1 MPRRRTAT
9 AGETSTPDRIRAT
22 AIRLFAERGFHGTGI
37 RDIATAADTTL
48 SSLYHHFGSK
58 DDLLVDIMIA
68 GMAPLMTAGE
78 QIRAAYEGSA
88 ERLAMLVEQHVWAH
102 GSDRLTTLVGDTEV
116 RALTGERRERIL
128 AMRDG
133 YEALWRGTVEEG
145 AAQGV
150 FDVEQPKITTLA
162 LLEMCTGVSH
172 WYRPTGDVPLATL
185 CGLYADSALAVV
197 RATGHHGP
205 IRRADLRLA
214 GPEHFLRERHG

>member
-1 MPRRRTAT
+1 MPRRPTA
-9 AGETSTPDRIRAT
+9 AGETSTPQRIRAT

-58 DDLLVDIMIA
+58 DDLLVDIMVD
-68 GMAPLMTAGE
+68 GMAPLTIAAR
-78 QIRAAYEGSA
+78 QVRAAFEGPA

-128 AMRDG
+128 GLRDG

-172 WYRPTGDVPLATL
+172 WYRPTGEVPLDVL
-185 CGLYADSALAVV
+185 CGLYADSALALV
-197 RATGHHGP
+197 RASGHHEP

-214 GPEHFLRERHG
+214 HPEHFLHG